1 MSTVGDAS
9 PWASREAPRVGG
21 YRRGNRVRTTPAG
34 TWFAAASATDEPAGL
49 LLVHPAVDLEVLVPT
64 VETLADLRLPGVLPT
79 ERALA
84 AQAGRN
90 WLAATVPP
98 VPTLADFLNAGANQ
112 EPRYAAALL
121 TEVGDTLLA
130 VHRAGLLHGMV
141 NPASLVIGP
150 TGAAML
156 TDWGTSTAA
165 TPRHD
170 IEAWAELAQL
180 LAQHWCADDPPAA
193 DVLTAA
199 AELAYTSGLLTGIDE
214 LAALTGATRRA
225 VSAAPPAGPAAGAPT
240 EPITP
245 PGAAAPTD
253 SAPIHT
259 APTAATA
266 TATPGLLEA
275 PTATEPTGAQ
285 PTSAEPTDAVQPPQ
299 EPAPAESTSTE
310 PTRAEPTG
318 RPTPADPA
326 EAAPAPV
333 QPTEAKPTSVEP
345 AESAAPRA
353 EPGSG
358 AGPGSTLLAASAAIW
373 ASPGPHAAPI
383 AQQPGTTGT
392 WLTTPA
398 PSPVEPAP
406 DTDTDPAPD
415 KLDPAGPVSSRL
427 DAEPTEPLPRWPI
440 SRSSLDDIR
449 TESPGPSAAGLNP
462 FAAAPS
468 TSRGTPEPG
477 EETDYDDD
485 DEPTRH
491 PVLTVLGGLVALALA
506 AGAALLVAPMLRS
519 MLSNDPLTVDGVELR
534 SVQQGS
540 ICRLIAD
547 VVTNGKAGT
556 VVYQWKGDISPE
568 PVMTI
573 SVPNNVHQIEMGR
586 QWDAISSPVADP
598 LIALQVLQ
606 PNPRR
611 ASAQPA
617 TECR

>member
-64 VETLADLRLPGVLPT
+64 VETLADLHLPGVLPT

-90 WLAATVPP
+90 WLAATVSP

-199 AELAYTSGLLTGIDE
+199 AELANTTGLLAGIDE

-225 VSAAPPAGPAAGAPT
+225 VGAAPPAGPAAGAPT

-245 PGAAAPTD
+245 PDAAAPTD
-253 SAPIHT
+253 SVPIHIAPIHT

-299 EPAPAESTSTE
+299 EPAPAESTSAE

-318 RPTPADPA
+318 RPTPAEPT
-326 EAAPAPV
+326 EAAPAPA
-333 QPTEAKPTSVEP
+333 QLDDTPDRGPEEPPATSI
-345 AESAAPRA
+345 
-353 EPGSG
+353 
-358 AGPGSTLLAASAAIW
+358 L
-373 ASPGPHAAPI
+373 

-398 PSPVEPAP
+398 PGPVEPAP
-406 DTDTDPAPD
+406 DTDIDPAPD
-415 KLDPAGPVSSRL
+415 KVDPAGPVSSRL

-556 VVYQWKGDISPE
+556 VVYQWKGDISAE

-606 PNPRR
+606 PNPQR